1 MTSENNLGNNEKI
14 QESSIL
20 DQILATQGLEELS
33 NFAPREVLDELFQQ
47 LDDRER
53 DVVTRRFG
61 LRGTDRTKLEE
72 IGKTYDVT
80 RERVRQIERQALRKL
95 RAHEEQ
101 RKYMKPVLNAV
112 RFVLEDHGGAME
124 EGHLLEELFSN
135 TQNDDEEK
143 KIFVFFMD
151 SLLVD
156 LFPRLR
162 SKQHFLPGWRIA
174 DVDEEYLMNLASK
187 LVDLIDEHG
196 GDQNTPIPLSDLHQK
211 AMADVA
217 CNACFAQV
225 PLMRPPDRERHL
237 QACLRLCRS
246 TDRNIFDHWGLSHWP
261 QVTPKRINDKIY
273 LVLKSE
279 GKPMHFREITDR
291 INQYNFDHK
300 KAYAETVHNELIM
313 DDRFVL
319 VGRGIYGLK
328 TWGYRPGVVADIIEH
343 VLREATTPLA
353 KDAIIDEV
361 LKQRM
366 VRRET
371 VYLALT
377 NKNGFQRLPDG
388 TYGLVEPVAA
398 V

>member
-61 LRGTDRTKLEE
+61 LRGTDRTTLEE

-162 SKQHFLPGWRIA
+162 SKQHFFPRF
-174 DVDEEYLMNLASK
+174 
-187 LVDLIDEHG
+187 
-196 GDQNTPIPLSDLHQK
+196 PISS
-211 AMADVA
+211 
-217 CNACFAQV
+217 FY
-225 PLMRPPDRERHL
+225 
-237 QACLRLCRS
+237 
-246 TDRNIFDHWGLSHWP
+246 F
-261 QVTPKRINDKIY
+261 
-273 LVLKSE
+273 
-279 GKPMHFREITDR
+279 
-291 INQYNFDHK
+291 
-300 KAYAETVHNELIM
+300 
-313 DDRFVL
+313 
-319 VGRGIYGLK
+319 
-328 TWGYRPGVVADIIEH
+328 
-343 VLREATTPLA
+343 
-353 KDAIIDEV
+353 
-361 LKQRM
+361 
-366 VRRET
+366 
-371 VYLALT
+371 
-377 NKNGFQRLPDG
+377 
-388 TYGLVEPVAA
+388 
-398 V
+398 